1 MASPRTAASL
11 RHQGPRGHAPAS
23 CRLPLLRRQVQNEM
37 SHGSNILHMFLL
49 RKKKAVH
56 KTVITDDKRLQS
68 MLKRVGV
75 NTFPTIEE
83 VNIFKDD
90 LAIQFLNPKVKK

>member
-1 MASPRTAASL
+1 MASPPIAAAL
-11 RHQGPRGHAPAS
+11 RHPGVHVGRVPLPRHAGVPYPCSA
-23 CRLPLLRRQVQNEM
+23 VK
-37 SHGSNILHMFLL
+37 F

-56 KTVITDDKRLQS
+56 KTATTDDKRLQS

-75 NTFPTIEE
+75 NTIPAIEE

-90 LAIQFLNPKVKK
+90 HVIQFLNPKVKK